1 MPAARGVHEAA
12 RALRDSYRCDCDGKV
27 RRLRVLSRED
37 GAEQVASNVEAIT
50 GQRYDGCPWRAY
62 EDPFVGEV
70 LRAYRHWKERS
81 LHLVW
86 GDDPPVALIRGLEVY
101 DSALNSVQAHD
112 IREERKRRER
122 ENRERELSRQAA
134 KSRGR
139 SR

>member
-12 RALRDSYRCDCDGKV
+12 RALCDSYRCDCDGKV

-101 DSALNSVQAHD
+101 DAALNAIRAHD
-112 IREERKRRER
+112 MGEDRKKREADRQKQLNER
-122 ENRERELSRQAA
+122 AA
-134 KSRGR
+134 KKGRGR
-139 SR
+139 P